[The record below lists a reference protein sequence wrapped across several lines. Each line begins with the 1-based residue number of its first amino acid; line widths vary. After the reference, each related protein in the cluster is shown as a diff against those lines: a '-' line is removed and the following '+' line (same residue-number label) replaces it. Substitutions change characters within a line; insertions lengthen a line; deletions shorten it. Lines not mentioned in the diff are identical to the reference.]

1 MKIGSHLDFQKTAQ
15 LIQVTVQKVGEL
27 PVPGWQGGLVYYN
40 GFIWWHDGSDWIQ
53 TNSTVGLIT
62 DVNEGGGIDVGI
74 ASGVAK
80 ITFDPDNS
88 TLELSNETDAAK
100 ARIKDGGVGNT
111 KLATDAVSTIKIVD
125 KNITFAKLQDI
136 VSMTVIGNMQSAD
149 GTPQGV
155 TVISDLGAYVDQHN
169 TLVTARAVKIYLQQ
183 MLAGATHPSLGAMQ
197 GSFNAN
203 TSSNFP
209 TIVID
214 GQAPLWVMWLNE
226 EPDPELT
233 RIENLVRPGDFWYVS
248 VAGTVQGVTFNIGD
262 AIISKVYS
270 PSTTDPDDWIFLET
284 NRDQATTTVLGL
296 VKLATQAEARAM
308 TDTQKALTPSN
319 LADVKATNQET
330 QTGTEANRFVTPASL
345 SARTATEAR
354 TGIAKVATQ
363 ALTDAGENDSDI
375 VTPLK
380 LHVKLQAE
388 LAAYGVYA
396 ANIGNGTATM
406 FTVTHGLATKDVIA
420 GVFAN
425 SDGQSILTDI
435 SRSNN
440 DAVIVSF
447 AFAPANDEFRIVIK
461 K

>member
-1 MKIGSHLDFQKTAQ
+1 MKIGSHLDFKKKAQ
-15 LIQVTVQKVGEL
+15 LIQVTVQKVNEL
-27 PVPGWQGGLVYYN
+27 PNPGWQGGLVYYN

-62 DVNEGGGIDVGI
+62 DVQESGGIDVGI
-74 ASGVAK
+74 TSGVAK

-88 TLELSNETDAAK
+88 TLELSDGTDAAK
-100 ARIKDGGVGNT
+100 ARIKDAGVGNT
-111 KLATDAVSTIKIVD
+111 KLATDAVSTIKILD
-125 KNITFAKLQDI
+125 KNITFAKMQDV
-136 VSMTVIGNMQSAD
+136 VSMTVIGNLQSAD

-155 TVISDLGAYVDQHN
+155 SVISDLGAYVDQHN
-169 TLVTARAVKIYLQQ
+169 TLVTARAVKVYLQQ

-197 GSFNAN
+197 GSFDANA
-203 TSSNFP
+203 SSNFP

-214 GQAPLWVMWLNE
+214 GEAPLWVMWLNE

-248 VAGTVQGVTFNIGD
+248 VAGTVQGISLNVGD
-262 AIISKVYS
+262 AIISGVFS
-270 PSTTDPDDWIFLET
+270 ASLTDPNDWVFLET

-308 TDTQKALTPSN
+308 TDTEKAITPSN
-319 LADVKATNQET
+319 LSDVKASNAET
-330 QTGTEANRFVTPASL
+330 QAGTAADRFNTPASL
-345 SARTATEAR
+345 SSRTATEGR

-363 ALTDAGENDSDI
+363 ALTNAGENDADI

-396 ANIGNGTATM
+396 TNIGNGTATM

-420 GVFAN
+420 EVFAN
-425 SDGQSILTDI
+425 SDGQSILTDV

-440 DAVIVSF
+440 DAVVVSF
-447 AFAPANDEFRIVIK
+447 AFAPSNDEFRVVLK